1 MTRSEPPVTAIAA
14 VEGQTAAIRQEAV
27 SLAMAW
33 VWRLDEW
40 LSVDGPAGLWRDV
53 AVGGASCRVLSSF
66 GLQPPADARWGRSTW
81 RSGVLAFRWLLAG
94 LGVLFSMCDAFCVCL
109 AVNLID

>member
-40 LSVDGPAGLWRDV
+40 LSVDGPAGLC
-53 AVGGASCRVLSSF
+53 A
-66 GLQPPADARWGRSTW
+66 T
-81 RSGVLAFRWLLAG
+81 
-94 LGVLFSMCDAFCVCL
+94 
-109 AVNLID
+109 